1 MYAAMTIIRPLSVA
15 AVAKVAG
22 SGVAEQAARAVA
34 IRASLRLSLEYALV

>member
-15 AVAKVAG
+15 SVAKVAG
-22 SGVAEQAARAVA
+22 SAVAERVAREVA